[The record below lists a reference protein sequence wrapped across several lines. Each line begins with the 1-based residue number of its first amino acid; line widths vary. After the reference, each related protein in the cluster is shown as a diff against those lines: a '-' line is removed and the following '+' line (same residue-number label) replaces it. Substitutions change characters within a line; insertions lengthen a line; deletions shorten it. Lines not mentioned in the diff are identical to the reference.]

1 MTFDRKYNI
10 SVEENTS
17 VGTVIFQVKASDAD
31 SGINAL
37 LNYTLLPGE
46 YEEIFSID
54 SLSGNISIIKDLD
67 RERISSITLH
77 VQVTDGKFNKST
89 DLFITVLDV
98 NEFPPLF
105 SEPNYEA
112 SIPENALVGD
122 TVIVVSATDSDAVEN
137 IAVYSITSGNINETF
152 IINSENGSI
161 FLHKPLDFETKK
173 QYKLTVKATDDG
185 NPALESLT
193 NVTVTVEDVNDSPP
207 VFTKC
212 EALVILQK
220 RPLSQTQLFRV
231 STADADSESN
241 ANITYSIVKN
251 EEGVC
256 TYLYIDQDGNVYSSN
271 SLPWETICN
280 VTIRASDG
288 AKTIECFVDLRV
300 AAMTPSN
307 TESRTGDLKT
317 FFKAF
322 KLVSYQYQYYW

>member
-1 MTFDRKYNI
+1 M
-10 SVEENTS
+10 
-17 VGTVIFQVKASDAD
+17 KATDAD

-54 SLSGNISIIKDLD
+54 SSSGNISIIRDLD
-67 RERISSITLH
+67 RERISNITLH
-77 VQVTDGKFNKST
+77 VHVTDGKFNKST

-98 NEFPPLF
+98 NEFPPSF
-105 SEPNYEA
+105 SEPNYKKR
-112 SIPENALVGD
+112 IPENASVGD

-137 IAVYSITSGNINETF
+137 IVYSITSGNTNETF
-152 IINSENGSI
+152 ILNPENGSI
-161 FLHKPLDFETKK
+161 FLHKPLDFERKK
-173 QYKLTVKATDDG
+173 QYKLTVNATDNG
-185 NPALESLT
+185 SPALESLT

-212 EALVILQK
+212 EALVKLQE
-220 RPLSQTQLFRV
+220 PALPQTQLFHV
-231 STADADSESN
+231 STADADSGSN
-241 ANITYSIVKN
+241 AIITYSIVKN

-256 TYLYIDQDGNVYSSN
+256 SSLYINQDGDVYSNN

-288 AKTIECFVDLRV
+288 AKTIECVVDLRV
-300 AAMTPSN
+300 AMTPGP
-307 TESRTGDLKT
+307 TEGRTGELKT

-322 KLVSYQYQYYW
+322 ELVSYQYQYYWLK